1 MSSERTSESASPAEA
16 ARASEPKTENNNGLR
31 DRRSWLGN
39 LALTL
44 PFLFLFW
51 INLAHH
57 DLWLDELNAWGIS
70 AASPTL
76 RALFANVHYEGHPWL
91 WYFVLW
97 LPSRFTHAPVAMKW
111 VEALIGTAIYLVVG
125 MLSPFSR
132 LQKAL
137 VLLSYFV
144 IFEYTVISR
153 TYGLMLLFALLYAW
167 QRSKKPQNILGNLA
181 LLGALANTD
190 LTGIMLS
197 GALLLE
203 YLADRWP
210 HRHEIE
216 RRQLV
221 WSGSIF
227 AVMLLFSLETL
238 RTAKDISWATT
249 GHLFSKA
256 GSGAHFIHS
265 LADVTVAAWWPFA
278 QGYPHQY
285 WNTDTGFQRGAVLF
299 IPVVLAAY
307 FFLFRRY
314 RSLLL
319 LMTGTLFLALC
330 FAHLVYIGYVRHWG
344 IVVVA
349 FLVALWILRQDTI
362 GKRAL
367 PWIAYMFLGISALK
381 GVAAV
386 AASWTHPFSE
396 SGNAA
401 AWLRAHGDADLPIVG
416 ASDYNLAGV
425 AEQLER
431 PVYFLNCNCI
441 DTYMK
446 FAHRR
451 DGMTPDEVPD
461 RIAQAYATFHAP
473 PKMIM
478 VMDYPLTADDFRKIA
493 TEGLLVKPLADFN
506 RSEDHLELHLY
517 EAAATAKQK

>member
-1 MSSERTSESASPAEA
+1 MDAETIERPERGTA
-16 ARASEPKTENNNGLR
+16 ARERLR
-31 DRRSWLGN
+31 NLG
-39 LALTL
+39 LTL
-44 PFLFLFW
+44 PFLILFW
-51 INLAHH
+51 VNLAHH
-57 DLWLDELNAWGIS
+57 EMWLDELNAWGIS

-97 LPSRFTHAPVAMKW
+97 IPARFTHAPVAMKW
-111 VEALIGTAIYLVVG
+111 VEAAIGAAIYLVIG
-125 MLSPFSR
+125 RLSPFDR
-132 LQKAL
+132 VQKVL
-137 VLLSYFV
+137 VFLGYFV

-167 QRSKKPQNILGNLA
+167 RRAERPEGLIGNLA

-190 LTGIMLS
+190 LTGIMLA

-203 YLADRWP
+203 YTAERWP
-210 HRHEIE
+210 HRREIE
-216 RRQLV
+216 RRRV
-221 WSGSIF
+221 VAGGSIF
-227 AVMLLFSLETL
+227 AAMLLFSMATI

-285 WNTDTGFQRGAVLF
+285 WNTDAGFQRSAVLF
-299 IPVVLAAY
+299 IPVVLAA
-307 FFLFRRY
+307 FFFVFRRQ

-319 LMTGTLFLALC
+319 LMGTTLFLALC
-330 FAHLVYIGYVRHWG
+330 FAHLVYIGYARHWG

-349 FLVALWILRQDTI
+349 FLVALWILRHDTR
-362 GKRAL
+362 GQAL
-367 PWIAYMFLGISALK
+367 PRIAYVLLAISALK

-431 PVYFLNCNCI
+431 PVYFLNCNCV

-451 DGMTPDEVPD
+451 DGMTTDEVPD
-461 RIAQAYATFHAP
+461 RLARAYAVFHAP
-473 PKMIM
+473 PKMMM
-478 VMDYPLTADDFRKIA
+478 VMDYPLTADDFQKMA
-493 TEGLLVKPLADFN
+493 AKGLRVSHLADFEG
-506 RSEDHLELHLY
+506 SEDHLELHLY
-517 EAAATAKQK
+517 EAERVGQSTSGTTPP